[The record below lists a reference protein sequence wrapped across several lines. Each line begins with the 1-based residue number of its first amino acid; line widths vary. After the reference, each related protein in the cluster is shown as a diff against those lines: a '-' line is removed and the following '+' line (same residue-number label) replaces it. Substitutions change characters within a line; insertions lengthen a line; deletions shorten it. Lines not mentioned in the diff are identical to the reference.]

1 MGRAPDYLP
10 CTAIGMEHE
19 NDKIFKRLG
28 LWHTGCSW
36 YFQILQK
43 LGLSHT
49 SLSLRCSWLSWLA
62 IGSLCVFTAPPPQ
75 LLPFLPSIFNNKVF
89 QATFLFLLS
98 LLQFVCFFR
107 PKIKWYV
114 SLHFIV
120 PLCLI
125 VSATFQT
132 STKTE
137 PTTTACVYSATPF
150 STCCS
155 VFLIIRGSSRACH
168 FACHYHHTP
177 GSHQASLA
185 NQNIP
190 GCSGDLWPAPHLFLP
205 ASHPHRHVVT
215 PERRT

>member
-10 CTAIGMEHE
+10 CTAIGMEHQ
-19 NDKIFKRLG
+19 NDKILKRLG

-120 PLCLI
+120 STLSHRLSYVSDVDQNRADYDGLCVQRHTFFHLLLCLFDQLAYHSGFI
-125 VSATFQT
+125 TCMSLCMSLSPHTRVT
-132 STKTE
+132 SSKS
-137 PTTTACVYSATPF
+137 C
-150 STCCS
+150 
-155 VFLIIRGSSRACH
+155 
-168 FACHYHHTP
+168 
-177 GSHQASLA
+177 
-185 NQNIP
+185 
-190 GCSGDLWPAPHLFLP
+190 
-205 ASHPHRHVVT
+205 
-215 PERRT
+215 